1 MPYTGRSV
9 YSKREAFTVGRAFPT
24 FRLAVLF
31 AMFAAL
37 TATMGGC
44 AASEKRQLAQQYV
57 SLSMVQD
64 TIVTLHASKVISDD
78 TVLKSKPLVKAAR
91 EALDTAEQY
100 LQAGNTSD
108 FRLRLK
114 QAVSL
119 IRCAASLYGGNV
131 DNDDGG

>member
-1 MPYTGRSV
+1 MHN
-9 YSKREAFTVGRAFPT
+9 SKREASTIGRAFPT

-31 AMFAAL
+31 AIVVAL
-37 TATMGGC
+37 TAAMNGC

-64 TIVTLHASKVISDD
+64 TIVTLHASNVMSDAA
-78 TVLKSKPLVKAAR
+78 VLKSKPLVKAAR
-91 EALDTAEQY
+91 EALDTAERH
-100 LQAGNTSD
+100 LKEGNTSD

-114 QAVSL
+114 QAMSL
-119 IRCAASLYGGNV
+119 IRGAASLYGGSV